1 MWLLLKVE
9 FEGWRHEITGEVHK
23 STRKA
28 QLKHDAWYA
37 YYCAITVTS

>member
-28 QLKHDAWYA
+28 QIKHDARGTR
-37 YYCAITVTS
+37 IIVPLR